1 MKKIIF
7 LFTLITSTVNAQLVY
22 SDNMENTGWTWKG
35 TPLIATRTNL
45 TFTRY
50 VGGLTSIADL
60 PAYSPLHSSTDTCW
74 IVSGVGPGTSL
85 GFEKD
90 TMVYRNVIGL
100 SPNDSYRIS
109 FKLASI
115 GLDVS
120 TNAASGVDAAD
131 FVQIDWSRDGGLT
144 YKTEIKINGFS
155 NSTWPFNSPSG
166 TQLTKNS
173 TGLVAL
179 YTSSTLSPITT
190 VNLDLPLNTNQLTF
204 RIILC
209 VNSAGESW
217 CVDDVNLSLRTVLPI
232 ELLSFKAKVKNNV
245 VALDW
250 ATISESNNNHFIL
263 SKSKDAFNYTDIG
276 IVSGGGNSNEIK
288 TYQFIDEFP
297 YDGLNY
303 YRLSQVDDNG
313 QVQTFDPI
321 CVKYTNT
328 ENKTITKIINAAGQE
343 VDERYNGIKIY
354 HFDDNTT
361 MVENEIN

>member
-1 MKKIIF
+1 MKKLIF
-7 LFTLITSTVNAQLVY
+7 LFTLITSTVNAQVVY

-35 TPLIATRTNL
+35 TPLIASRTNL

-60 PAYSPLHSSTDTCW
+60 PAYSPLYISSDTCW
-74 IVSGVGPGTSL
+74 IVSGVGPGSSL
-85 GFEKD
+85 GLEKD
-90 TMVYRNVIGL
+90 TMVYSNVTGL
-100 SPNDSYRIS
+100 NPNDCYRIN

-115 GLDVS
+115 GLNVA
-120 TNAASGVDAAD
+120 TNAAAGVDAAD
-131 FVQIDWSRDGGLT
+131 FVQVDWSDDGGLT
-144 YKTEIKINGFS
+144 YKTEIKISGFS
-155 NSTWPFNSPSG
+155 NSTWGFNSPSG
-166 TQLTKNS
+166 TLTKNS
-173 TGLVAL
+173 TGLVSL

-204 RIILC
+204 RIILA

-217 CVDDVNLSLRTVLPI
+217 CVDDVNLSLRTILPI
-232 ELLSFKAKVKNNV
+232 ELLSFKAKVKNNA

-250 ATISESNNNHFIL
+250 STISETNNDHFII
-263 SKSKDAFNYTDIG
+263 SKSKDAFNYVDIG
-276 IVSGGGNSNEIK
+276 TVSGSGSSSEIN
-288 TYQFIDEFP
+288 TYKFIDDFP

-321 CVKYTNT
+321 SVKYTNT

-343 VDERYNGIKIY
+343 VDERYNGVKIY
-354 HFDDNTT
+354 CFDDNTV
-361 MVENEIN
+361 MVSDE

>member
-1 MKKIIF
+1 MKKLIF
-7 LFTLITSTVNAQLVY
+7 LFTLITSAVNAQLVY

-35 TPLIATRTNL
+35 TPLIASRTNL

-74 IVSGVGPGTSL
+74 IVSGVGPGSSL
-85 GFEKD
+85 GLEKD
-90 TMVYRNVIGL
+90 TMVYSNVTGL
-100 SPNDSYRIS
+100 NPNDCYRIS

-115 GLDVS
+115 GLNVT
-120 TNAASGVDAAD
+120 TNAAAGVDAAD
-131 FVQIDWSRDGGLT
+131 FVQVDWSSDGGLT
-144 YKTEIKINGFS
+144 YKTELKISGFS
-155 NSTWPFNSPSG
+155 NSTWGFNSPSG
-166 TQLTKNS
+166 TLTKNS

-204 RIILC
+204 RIILA

-217 CVDDVNLSLRTVLPI
+217 CVDDVNLSLRTILPI
-232 ELLSFKAKVKNNV
+232 ELLSFKAKVKNDV
-245 VALDW
+245 VVLDW
-250 ATISESNNNHFIL
+250 STISESNNNHFIL

-276 IVSGGGNSNEIK
+276 IVSGGGNSSEIK
-288 TYQFIDEFP
+288 TYKFIDEFP

-321 CVKYTNT
+321 SVKYTNT
-328 ENKTITKIINAAGQE
+328 ENKTITKIINVAGQE
-343 VDERYNGIKIY
+343 VDERYNGVKIY
-354 HFDDNTT
+354 CFDDNTV
-361 MVENEIN
+361 MVSDQ